1 MHWRSAGMG
10 YWAITDASAD
20 VVQAFERAV
29 RGG

>member
-1 MHWRSAGMG
+1 MVWRSAGMG

-20 VVQAFERAV
+20 VVQAFARAV